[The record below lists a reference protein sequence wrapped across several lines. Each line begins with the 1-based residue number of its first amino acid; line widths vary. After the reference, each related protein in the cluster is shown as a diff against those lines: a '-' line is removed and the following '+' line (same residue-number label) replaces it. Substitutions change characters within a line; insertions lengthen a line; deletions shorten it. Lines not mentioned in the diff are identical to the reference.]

1 MGRTETDRKI
11 YERAVVVDAE
21 KQKPKESEKLFQVK
35 GKKCVQK
42 DFDRA
47 DIVRDA

>member
-21 KQKPKESEKLFQVK
+21 KQKPKESEREKLF
-35 GKKCVQK
+35 
-42 DFDRA
+42 
-47 DIVRDA
+47 